1 MLKATGI
8 HMPLDAEA
16 ACRGGEA
23 ITEGPLIEAAAQ
35 ALGIPSGE
43 ISAVQVLRRSVD
55 ARRKSQVHF
64 VVNAAVELA
73 NAEREADLIARGVA
87 AYKPY
92 EPLKIPLV
100 NTAQHEGETSR
111 PVVVG
116 TGPAGLFAALYLARA
131 GMRPIVVERGGNVVE
146 RAASVAHFNETGQL
160 NTNSNIQFGEGG
172 AGTFS
177 DGKLTTNTNNQY
189 TAHVLHWF
197 AEAGAPQEILW
208 DAQPHIGS
216 DRLPA
221 VVVAMRN
228 EVIERGGDVLFNTQL
243 SDLRFEGGKLCEIE
257 LVETLPL
264 DEDIP
269 GTNQAGARNGASESR
284 WIPCS
289 QLVLAC
295 GHSARDT
302 FELLQE
308 HGLHLEQKPFSVG
321 VRIEHPQALVNQA
334 QWGSA
339 AEHTALGAASY
350 KLAAHGL
357 AGRGV
362 YTFCMCPGG
371 EVVCAASEEGRI
383 TTNGMSP
390 FARDGKFANAAVL
403 VGVGPEDFASTDPL
417 AGVRF
422 QQEIEQRAYQVARA
436 AGGEAYQVPAQTV
449 GSFLGHNSTAADLP
463 ETSCARGTVFCD
475 FREILPAFVCDAI
488 CEALP
493 LFDRKL
499 AGFANSEAMLLGP
512 ETRSSSPVRVARND
526 NCQAWLEAMDG
537 NAAASATPREEGCG
551 IYPVGE
557 GAGYAGGIMSAACD
571 GLRVAA
577 ALVSECT
584 KAE

>member
-1 MLKATGI
+1 MLKVTGV
-8 HMPLDAEA
+8 HMSLDAEA
-16 ACRGGEA
+16 SCRGGEA
-23 ITEGPLIEAAAQ
+23 ITEGPLIEATAR

-43 ISAVQVLRRSVD
+43 INAVQVLRRSID

-64 VVNAAVELA
+64 VINAAVELA
-73 NAEREADLIARGVA
+73 NTEREAEAIARGVA
-87 AYKPY
+87 VYKPY
-92 EPLKIPLV
+92 VPLEIPV
-100 NTAQHEGETSR
+100 VDTAQYESEAGR

-116 TGPAGLFAALYLARA
+116 AGPAGLFAALYLARA
-131 GMRPIVVERGGNVVE
+131 GMRPIVVERGGNVDQ
-146 RAASVAHFNETGQL
+146 RAADVAHFNETGQL

-243 SDLRFEGGKLCEIE
+243 SDLRFEGSKLSEIE
-257 LVETLPL
+257 LTEKGGIDTPS
-264 DEDIP
+264 
-269 GTNQAGARNGASESR
+269 ASR

-308 HGLHLEQKPFSVG
+308 RGLHLEQKPFSVG
-321 VRIEHPQALVNQA
+321 VRIEHPQALINQA

-339 AEHTALGAASY
+339 AEHPALGAASY

-371 EVVCAASEEGRI
+371 EVVCAASEEGGL

-403 VGVGPEDFASTDPL
+403 VGVGPEDFGSADPL
-417 AGVRF
+417 AGMRF
-422 QQEIEQRAYQVARA
+422 QQEIERRAYQVTLA

-449 GSFLGHNSTAADLP
+449 GSFLGHNGAALDLP
-463 ETSCARGTVFCD
+463 ETSCARGTVSCD
-475 FREILPAFVCDAI
+475 LHEILPPFVCDAI

-512 ETRSSSPVRVARND
+512 ETRSSSPVCIARND